1 MYTAAV
7 MPAEV
12 KDQIVQFRTT
22 RSFRR
27 VLTAVAKEFGGN
39 QTAAIEFLVRE
50 YARRNRLKIEDEEVP
65 EQPDRAADTRAG
77 YSADRGE

>member
-7 MPAEV
+7 MPVEA

-27 VLTAVAKEFGGN
+27 VLSAVAREFGGN
-39 QTAAIEFLVRE
+39 QTAAIEFLVRD
-50 YARRNRLKIEDEEVP
+50 YARRNRLKIEDETPADEH
-65 EQPDRAADTRAG
+65 PDRTADTR
-77 YSADRGE
+77 GEYRTAEE